1 MKGSITP
8 RVRLQNEKKLSKNSE
23 NKENR
28 GRNSSV
34 GAFKRPI
41 ETKTIT
47 LVSKKI
53 DPPPDNDNAVNV
65 MATKYQDLL
74 SKKDQIIDSMRK
86 TIDNLNAQLVQAQT
100 NVKQSNTQ
108 ISELKG
114 VYNED
119 ITKMKFKIKRLE
131 EKRGHSSNQ
140 RASNVSADNKDYRN
154 EKSDKLYSDQNNEI
168 IKLREQLAVQTK
180 CYQQKYDTLAK
191 EKELLLNNLR
201 VSKRV
206 LENEESNHKCAKE
219 RVKQLQVEIGSM
231 KMAMGK
237 LR

>member
-1 MKGSITP
+1 M
-8 RVRLQNEKKLSKNSE
+8 
-23 NKENR
+23 
-28 GRNSSV
+28 

-47 LVSKKI
+47 LVSKKAESL
-53 DPPPDNDNAVNV
+53 PENDNAANA
-65 MATKYQDLL
+65 MAVKYQELL
-74 SKKDQIIDSMRK
+74 AKKDQIIDSMRK
-86 TIDNLNAQLVQAQT
+86 TIDNLNQQLVQAQT
-100 NVKQSNTQ
+100 NVKQSNSQ

-154 EKSDKLYSDQNNEI
+154 EKERSDKLYTEQTNEI
-168 IKLREQLAVQTK
+168 IKLREQLILQTK

-191 EKELLLNNLR
+191 EKEILLNNLR
-201 VSKRV
+201 VSKRL
-206 LENEESNHKCAKE
+206 LESEEGNHKCTKE

-231 KMAMGK
+231 KMAMSK